1 MENSI
6 DLFGSDRLSYIFTGH
21 HAQRLFDI
29 FRDGRKLIHYTSAEN
44 ALNVFRSRQMWMRN
58 VRVMNDLHEVTHG
71 VSMVMSTL
79 NALKF
84 ATKTP
89 IETGLAAVVR
99 EVDEIFPGLAGRGND
114 TFLAWRFHIE
124 NQSYVA
130 CLSEHMPD
138 EDNIGRLSM
147 WRNYT
152 GQQIGVGVV
161 INPTPFKNTLD
172 DYGAIASPVQYFD
185 EERVNVTLH
194 GVAEEIRASAQ
205 FLSTCNQQDVLS
217 AYFHLLRSL
226 CLATK
231 HPGFREEREWRI
243 YHTHGMDSMTGLSTA
258 IVSPGGVPQRI
269 KKLEFKNDSEKG
281 ITGISLPELIDHVI
295 IGPCQTPLIVGE
307 AIAAELEALGVTD
320 TQRRIRYSNIPI
332 RT

>member
-114 TFLAWRFHIE
+114 TFRAWRFHIE

-152 GQQIGVGVV
+152 GQQSDAFRSRHA
-161 INPTPFKNTLD
+161 TTSL
-172 DYGAIASPVQYFD
+172 
-185 EERVNVTLH
+185 
-194 GVAEEIRASAQ
+194 RA
-205 FLSTCNQQDVLS
+205 LGP
-217 AYFHLLRSL
+217 HL
-226 CLATK
+226 
-231 HPGFREEREWRI
+231 W
-243 YHTHGMDSMTGLSTA
+243 
-258 IVSPGGVPQRI
+258 PQR
-269 KKLEFKNDSEKG
+269 
-281 ITGISLPELIDHVI
+281 
-295 IGPCQTPLIVGE
+295 PCE
-307 AIAAELEALGVTD
+307 
-320 TQRRIRYSNIPI
+320 QRYLVFASGGRHRC
-332 RT
+332 RG